1 MYRPE
6 METLR
11 GRKVAVIVD
20 SDQAVGV
27 PTPRQVSPLLRKV
40 MQGLPGLPLAIW
52 VGLFVGVPGVFMLI
66 FSFMSYGWYS
76 IEPPFTFHN
85 YINIIEASAYG
96 KLFLKTLIVA
106 VFVTVT
112 TLVVASPF
120 AYYIARVATPRLAI
134 FLLLLTV
141 LPLWTNEV
149 IRNYSWY
156 PLVARNGI
164 FDSALRAIGFAD
176 PGLMFS
182 LELVIVV
189 AVSLAMPFAVLVLYA
204 TMVNIG
210 PEMEETAFDLG
221 YSRFHTFRKVI
232 FPLSAVGYQTAALL
246 IFMPTLALYVTP
258 MMLGG
263 TSGVM
268 IGTILSTLIR
278 VLLDF
283 AQGSAFVIP
292 VIASLLAVVLIFRRG
307 INLEKI
313 YRSGVGSSIGR
324 SAQRGSRWLVV
335 YVGAFLFL
343 TYMPFLSMMV
353 FSFTGN
359 PMAVFPMMG
368 FTLQW
373 YGDVLANGEL
383 VSAVRTSVVLAAES
397 ALVAIVLSAPAAYA
411 IVRYRFPGRGVFLF
425 VGLLPMLI
433 PSLFMA
439 FAIFILLITTGA
451 GLSLQSMVVGH
462 VTLVL
467 PFVFL
472 TILAHQYGFNRDVEE
487 ASKDL
492 GSRPLTTVRRVVL
505 PLMVPAI
512 LAAAFL
518 AVAISFNDYV
528 VAFILRG
535 ENMATLPMYILT
547 QRRHSGPEVNA
558 VGTLLIVGVVL
569 LSALVLL
576 RPWDTVLRR
585 FGRGRLLSGRAPV

>member
-1 MYRPE
+1 

-11 GRKVAVIVD
+11 ERKVAVIVD
-20 SDQAVGV
+20 SDQVVGV
-27 PTPRQVSPLLRKV
+27 VTPRRVSPLLRQV
-40 MQGLPGLPLAIW
+40 MQGLPGLPMAIW
-52 VGLFVGVPGVFMLI
+52 VGLFVGIPSLFMLV
-66 FSFMSYGWYS
+66 FSFMTYGWYS
-76 IEPPFTFHN
+76 IELPFTFDN
-85 YINIIEASAYG
+85 YADIIQASAYG

-106 VFVTVT
+106 AFVTIT

-120 AYYIARVATPRLAI
+120 AYYIARVATRRLAI

-156 PLVARNGI
+156 PLVARHGI
-164 FDSALRAIGFAD
+164 FDTALRAIGFAD

-182 LELVIVV
+182 LELVVVV
-189 AVSLAMPFAVLVLYA
+189 AVFLAMPFAVLVLYA

-210 PEMEETAFDLG
+210 PEIEETAFDLG
-221 YSRFHTFRKVI
+221 YSRLHTFRKVI

-246 IFMPTLALYVTP
+246 IFMPTLAIYVTP

-268 IGTILSTLIR
+268 VGTILSTLIR

-292 VIASLLAVVLIFRRG
+292 VIASLLVVVLIFRRG

-313 YRSGVGSSIGR
+313 YRSGVGSRIGR
-324 SAQRGSRWLVV
+324 HSQRCSRWLVV
-335 YVGAFLFL
+335 YVGVFLFL
-343 TYMPFLSMMV
+343 TYLPFLSMMV
-353 FSFTGN
+353 FSFAGN
-359 PMAVFPMMG
+359 PMGVFPMMG
-368 FTLQW
+368 FTLHW
-373 YGDVLANGEL
+373 YGEVLAKGEL
-383 VSAVRTSVVLAAES
+383 VRAVRTSVVLASES
-397 ALVAIVLSAPAAYA
+397 ALVAVVLSAPAAYA
-411 IVRYRFPGRGVFLF
+411 IVRYRFPGRGAFVF
-425 VGLLPMLI
+425 VGILPMLI
-433 PSLFMA
+433 PSLFLA
-439 FAIFILLITTGA
+439 FAIFIMLITTGA
-451 GLSLQSMVVGH
+451 GLSFQSMVVGH

-472 TILAHQYGFNRDVEE
+472 TLLAHQYGYDRDIEE

-492 GSRPLTTVRRVVL
+492 GSTPLTTVRRVVL

-535 ENMATLPMYILT
+535 ENMDTLPMYILT

-558 VGTLLIVGVVL
+558 IGTLLILGVVFV
-569 LSALVLL
+569 SALVLL
-576 RPWDTVLRR
+576 RPWETALRR
-585 FGRGRLLSGRAPV
+585 FGRGRLFASRAPV